1 MAERVMVHIPS
12 DAGLKNHFT
21 THDQRVWTE
30 IDCGNE
36 EIFVTDYISCKM
48 YQQRMELHDI
58 LCKAESKQ

>member
-1 MAERVMVHIPS
+1 MPS
-12 DAGLKNHFT
+12 DASLKNHFT
-21 THDQRVWTE
+21 TQDQRMRTK

-36 EIFVTDYISCKM
+36 EIFVTDYNSCEL